1 MIKTHTVVVVASTCV
16 MTATAMADVQIDLGC
31 FANMNPVPNCSYE
44 GDYQNYVTSWEV
56 DGYTS
61 SGGYTMIDLD
71 LGGIMST
78 LSGERIVSVSIVDF
92 GSNNYG
98 QSSPGADIDYVGFL
112 GLTDDIEVSLGY
124 SGPTAQHAGESEQE
138 LLQRIGSLDAFYGAN
153 QTDDDV
159 FVSLGDMGALTFAF
173 SGVPH
178 DGGGVGGDTGDD
190 GDGSGGDGGIGS
202 GGGLAGLS
210 DFHMQFSEV
219 GSFEHFSVFIETTPI
234 PAPAGLL
241 ALGGLVAQRRRR
253 N

>member
-1 MIKTHTVVVVASTCV
+1 

-31 FANMNPVPNCSYE
+31 FANTNPVPNCSYE

-61 SGGYTMIDLD
+61 SNGYTMIDLD

-98 QSSPGADIDYVGFL
+98 QSSPGADIDYVGFH
-112 GLTDDIEVSLGY
+112 GLDDGIDVSVGY
-124 SGPTAQHAGESEQE
+124 SGPTTEHLGESEQDI
-138 LLQRIGSLDAFYGAN
+138 LQRLDSLDAFYGAN
-153 QTDDDV
+153 HIDDDV
-159 FVSLGDMGALTFAF
+159 YVSLGNMGALTFAF
-173 SGVPH
+173 SGASE
-178 DGGGVGGDTGDD
+178 GGGGSNGDVGGGDD
-190 GDGSGGDGGIGS
+190 GGDGGIGS
-202 GGGLAGLS
+202 NNGLAGFG

-219 GSFEHFSVFIETTPI
+219 GSFEHFSVYIETTSI

-241 ALGGLVAQRRRR
+241 ALCGLGLQRRRR